1 MLAAAAYYLGIGDVN
16 TANKLAQWAYHAEPS
31 SHYSPTR
38 QSTADLKHF
47 KKDRDYTVDVELL
60 KKALRELVER
70 KSFLRDLFLDALRS
84 DGRAADVL
92 LGLFTQHLEAR
103 LRLAQVV
110 AGSFAVSL
118 NVATKAEELWPRM

>member
-1 MLAAAAYYLGIGDVN
+1 
-16 TANKLAQWAYHAEPS
+16 
-31 SHYSPTR
+31 
-38 QSTADLKHF
+38 
-47 KKDRDYTVDVELL
+47 LL

-70 KSFLRDLFLDALRS
+70 EPSFLRDLFLDALRS

-118 NVATKAEELWPRM
+118 NVATKDDIKS

>member
-1 MLAAAAYYLGIGDVN
+1 MKNLGGVGDVN

-31 SHYSPTR
+31 SRYSPT
-38 QSTADLKHF
+38 QQFAAGLKLF
-47 KKDRDYTVDVELL
+47 KKGQGYDVDVELL

-70 KSFLRDLFLDALRS
+70 EPSFFRDLMLDVLRS
-84 DGRAADVL
+84 DGRVADAL
-92 LGLFTQHLEAR
+92 LELITKHPEVR

-110 AGSFAVSL
+110 AGSIAVPL